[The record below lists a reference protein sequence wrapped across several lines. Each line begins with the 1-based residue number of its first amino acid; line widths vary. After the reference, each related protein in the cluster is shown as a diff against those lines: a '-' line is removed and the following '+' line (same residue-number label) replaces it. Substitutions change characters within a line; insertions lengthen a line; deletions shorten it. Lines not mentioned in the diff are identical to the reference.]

1 MACTEE
7 PKKGDYGFFE
17 KFDYYNKKAES
28 AEMTNKVEI
37 SIAPDDSCPEDEEMG
52 CYYFLIND
60 TSPKI
65 QSAHIICEQFKKIYN
80 ILLNSQ
86 FEKEAGKLENNDYSF
101 MNYWLNDKL
110 RGNNTDLP
118 MCVKEFYK
126 TLKEINDNYF
136 KITTLDDKL
145 YNIKRHDLEN
155 MRNLYDLYNIKDK
168 ISGAIANENSLEE
181 GSSCLWYTKEC
192 YAKYRDAIINCLDG
206 CFDFYNALT
215 DFRNKL
221 KEFSYYTD
229 TSISCKYKE
238 LFELPDYETVLKEH
252 KSGSFKRIITLPLLF
267 PLLGMCFMFIFSD
280 TLTPFRQKA
289 FEKIKST
296 KNMLFGARERSNELL
311 SYTSDNDNIIGDHE
325 EYSIGYYSVGNY

>member
-1 MACTEE
+1 MICSEDA
-7 PKKGDYGFFE
+7 KNGDYGFFE
-17 KFDYYNKKAES
+17 NINYYMGKAEA
-28 AEMTNKVEI
+28 AEKTNKVEI
-37 SIAPDDSCPEDEEMG
+37 SIELDYCPDDEEMG

-80 ILLNSQ
+80 LLSNRTEQ
-86 FEKEAGKLENNDYSF
+86 GKEAGTLQNNDYSF

-126 TLKEINDNYF
+126 TLKEINVNYF

-192 YAKYRDAIINCLDG
+192 YAKYR
-206 CFDFYNALT
+206 
-215 DFRNKL
+215 
-221 KEFSYYTD
+221 
-229 TSISCKYKE
+229 
-238 LFELPDYETVLKEH
+238 
-252 KSGSFKRIITLPLLF
+252 
-267 PLLGMCFMFIFSD
+267 
-280 TLTPFRQKA
+280 
-289 FEKIKST
+289 
-296 KNMLFGARERSNELL
+296 
-311 SYTSDNDNIIGDHE
+311 
-325 EYSIGYYSVGNY
+325 